1 MHTLIK
7 CLMAITLLTTI
18 PLAHPMMGNNTPN
31 QNRSSAIKI
40 LADQLMNFEAMQN
53 LIHITPLASYKPDA
67 IFQQHTEYT
76 REDCYTL
83 SGSAY
88 LLGLS
93 VGQNDPDRKHKLM
106 ETYPNFAA
114 DTLKRLDNP
123 YQVTITEIITYL
135 TLERTAQKIGGQ
147 N

>member
-7 CLMAITLLTTI
+7 CLMAIILLTTI

-31 QNRSSAIKI
+31 QNRISAIKI
-40 LADQLMNFEAMQN
+40 LADQLMNFDVMQN
-53 LIHITPLASYKPDA
+53 LIHDTPLAGYVPDA
-67 IFQQHTEYT
+67 IVCSSKYT
-76 REDCYTL
+76 RKDCYIL

-88 LLGLS
+88 LDGLS
-93 VGQNDPDRKHKLM
+93 FGQNDPNRKYKLM